1 MAWKTPEGLKYT
13 KSDEWFRIDG
23 DMVTL
28 GITDYAQD
36 QLSDIVYV
44 EFPDVGDSLDSGDT
58 FCSLESVKAAA
69 DVYTSIA
76 GEVAEINEELE
87 DEPEKVN
94 EDPYGAGW
102 LVKLKVSDT
111 SGLDDLMDAPTYTKY
126 CETRNH

>member
-1 MAWKTPEGLKYT
+1 MAWKTPDNLKYT
-13 KSDEWFRIDG
+13 KSDEWFRLEG

-44 EFPDVGDSLDSGDT
+44 EFPDVGDSLEAGDS

-69 DVYTSIA
+69 DVYTALA
-76 GEVAEINEELE
+76 GEVAEVNEALE
-87 DEPEKVN
+87 DTPEKVN
-94 EDPYGAGW
+94 EDPYGDGW

-111 SGLDDLMDAPTYTKY
+111 SALDDLMDAKAYAEY
-126 CETRNH
+126 CEGRDH

>member
-13 KSDEWFRIDG
+13 ESDEWFRIEG
-23 DMVTL
+23 DTVIL

-44 EFPDVGDSLDSGDT
+44 EFPDVGDELAPKDT

-69 DVYTSIA
+69 DVYTAI
-76 GEVAEINEELE
+76 GGTVAEVNESLE

-94 EDPYGAGW
+94 EDPYGDGW
-102 LVKLKVSDT
+102 LVKLTVSDT
-111 SGLDDLMDAPTYTKY
+111 SALDGLMDAKAYAEY
-126 CETRNH
+126 CENRDH

>member
-1 MAWKTPEGLKYT
+1 MAWKTPDGLKYT
-13 KSDEWFRIDG
+13 KSDEWFRIEG
-23 DMVTL
+23 DVVTL

-44 EFPDVGDSLDSGDT
+44 EFPDVGDNLDAGDT

-69 DVYTSIA
+69 DVYTAIG
-76 GEVAEINEELE
+76 GEVVEVNEGLE

-94 EDPYGAGW
+94 EDPYGDGW

-111 SGLDDLMDAPTYTKY
+111 SALDDLMDAKAYTDY
-126 CETRNH
+126 CESRDH